1 VLTTLAVIVVLYAV
15 VLTLARGFIALV
27 DRWL

>member
-1 VLTTLAVIVVLYAV
+1 VLTALVVIAVLYAV
-15 VLTLARGFIALV
+15 VLMLARGFIALV